1 MPQTSG
7 VLGLLLTIHI
17 YTITTIVVS
26 IAIVYIITKKVFKS
40 HRFPGF
46 LNKTK

>member
-1 MPQTSG
+1 MPETFG
-7 VLGLLLTIHI
+7 VLSLLLTIHI

-40 HRFPGF
+40 HRFPRF
-46 LNKTK
+46 LDKN